1 MTGAKWNRNKA
12 GFEKRWGNTLVNFLW
27 PTQFFFN
34 DTVLVTDET
43 TISAMKMLRSEGS
56 REGKFIPPKTTMR
69 VSKNGG
75 GGGTENIKP
84 AEFQQFSLYTKFVRC
99 IEMW

>member
-1 MTGAKWNRNKA
+1 MTGAKWNCNKD
-12 GFEKRWGNTLVNFLW
+12 GFEKRWGNTLVIFLW
-27 PTQFFFN
+27 PTLIFFN

-43 TISAMKMLRSEGS
+43 TISALEMLRSEGN
-56 REGKFIPPKTTMR
+56 REGKFIPPKARMR

-75 GGGTENIKP
+75 GDENIIP
-84 AEFQQFSLYTKFVRC
+84 AEFQQVSLYTTFVSC